1 MQKTTALLAA
11 AGLALGALLAPV
23 PALADET
30 SDPARL
36 VVREVRAVYQ
46 IQGDQW
52 KGDVGE
58 GLFYARK
65 VIDAYA
71 RQGLDHEALHIV
83 AVLHGDAGYWILDDD
98 AWRTWSGERARK
110 GATNPN
116 AAVVAELVAA
126 GVQVEICASTMEQK
140 GWKASDLLPGVR
152 ITPNAFPRIIDLQ
165 LQGYAHVDF
174 D

>member
-1 MQKTTALLAA
+1 MQKPTALLAA
-11 AGLALGALLAPV
+11 ALTLGVLLAPT

-36 VVREVRAVYQ
+36 VVPEVRAVYQ

-71 RQGLDHEALHIV
+71 RLGVKREALHIA
-83 AVLHGDAGYWILDDD
+83 AVLHGDAGYWILNDA
-98 AWRTWSGERARK
+98 AWRTWEGERARK

-116 AAVVAELVAA
+116 ATVVRELIAA
-126 GVQVEICASTMEQK
+126 GVQVEICAKTMEQK